1 MSNLKGLGVALV
13 TPFNE
18 DLSIDFDSLT
28 KLVEYNIA
36 NGTDFLVV
44 LGTTAETATLSKAEQ
59 AQVIEHIVKVNNKR
73 LPLVLGIGGNNT
85 LAVKE
90 QIESTDL
97 SDFEG
102 VLSVSPYYNKPNQE
116 GIYQHYK
123 MLASTG
129 KNIII
134 YNVPG
139 RTGQNIDAA
148 TTLRL
153 AKDFPNLFMIKE
165 ASPNISQYFDIL
177 RKKTA
182 GFSLVSGDDEFTL
195 PVTLAGGDGVISV
208 IGQAYPKLFSD
219 MIKLAKESKVK
230 EAYAIHNQLV
240 ELIRLI
246 FAEGNPCGVKTVLA
260 EMGIIKNHLRL
271 PLIKAS
277 ENLQDRIKEFML
289 LKFLFFLPLF
299 FITNGKCLAQ
309 EQQGQEVTEQEIKE
323 TQETLTIEPK
333 QDSVNLIE
341 RLKFRP
347 KELYIPTGLMALG
360 LISEGKTKQEVHQW
374 RNKQIPHF
382 RNKFDDYLQF
392 APHVAVYGFELMGMK
407 PKTDWKNRI
416 AIHAKGHIITLGLA
430 HLMKT
435 LINNERPNGAR
446 MSFPSGHTAYAFS
459 GATILAME
467 YKDEHPWVP
476 YAAYG
481 SAGVV
486 GIMRIAN
493 NRHYVSDV
501 LFGAGLGILSM
512 KLAYWTHKYKW
523 NKPKKEKK
531 DPFLGVVY

>member
-102 VLSVSPYYNKPNQE
+102 ILSVSPYYNKPNQE

-139 RTGQNIDAA
+139 RTGQNIEAA

-177 RKKTA
+177 RKKPA

-240 ELIRLI
+240 EIIRLI
-246 FAEGNPCGVKTVLA
+246 FVEGNPCGVKTVLA

-277 ENLQDRIKEFML
+277 ENLQDRIKAEM
-289 LKFLFFLPLF
+289 K
-299 FITNGKCLAQ
+299 
-309 EQQGQEVTEQEIKE
+309 
-323 TQETLTIEPK
+323 
-333 QDSVNLIE
+333 NL
-341 RLKFRP
+341 
-347 KELYIPTGLMALG
+347 
-360 LISEGKTKQEVHQW
+360 Q
-374 RNKQIPHF
+374 N
-382 RNKFDDYLQF
+382 
-392 APHVAVYGFELMGMK
+392 
-407 PKTDWKNRI
+407 
-416 AIHAKGHIITLGLA
+416 
-430 HLMKT
+430 
-435 LINNERPNGAR
+435 
-446 MSFPSGHTAYAFS
+446 
-459 GATILAME
+459 
-467 YKDEHPWVP
+467 
-476 YAAYG
+476 
-481 SAGVV
+481 
-486 GIMRIAN
+486 
-493 NRHYVSDV
+493 
-501 LFGAGLGILSM
+501 
-512 KLAYWTHKYKW
+512 
-523 NKPKKEKK
+523 
-531 DPFLGVVY
+531 

>member
-177 RKKTA
+177 RKKPA

-240 ELIRLI
+240 EIIRLI

-260 EMGIIKNHLRL
+260 EMGIIKNYLRL

-277 ENLQDRIKEFML
+277 ENLQNRIK
-289 LKFLFFLPLF
+289 
-299 FITNGKCLAQ
+299 
-309 EQQGQEVTEQEIKE
+309 TEMK
-323 TQETLTIEPK
+323 
-333 QDSVNLIE
+333 NL
-341 RLKFRP
+341 
-347 KELYIPTGLMALG
+347 
-360 LISEGKTKQEVHQW
+360 
-374 RNKQIPHF
+374 
-382 RNKFDDYLQF
+382 
-392 APHVAVYGFELMGMK
+392 
-407 PKTDWKNRI
+407 
-416 AIHAKGHIITLGLA
+416 
-430 HLMKT
+430 
-435 LINNERPNGAR
+435 
-446 MSFPSGHTAYAFS
+446 
-459 GATILAME
+459 
-467 YKDEHPWVP
+467 
-476 YAAYG
+476 
-481 SAGVV
+481 
-486 GIMRIAN
+486 
-493 NRHYVSDV
+493 
-501 LFGAGLGILSM
+501 
-512 KLAYWTHKYKW
+512 
-523 NKPKKEKK
+523 
-531 DPFLGVVY
+531 

>member
-97 SDFEG
+97 SNFEG

-139 RTGQNIDAA
+139 RTGQNIDAT

-177 RKKTA
+177 RKKPA

-240 ELIRLI
+240 EIIRLI

-277 ENLQDRIKEFML
+277 ENLQDRIKAEM
-289 LKFLFFLPLF
+289 K
-299 FITNGKCLAQ
+299 
-309 EQQGQEVTEQEIKE
+309 
-323 TQETLTIEPK
+323 
-333 QDSVNLIE
+333 NL
-341 RLKFRP
+341 
-347 KELYIPTGLMALG
+347 
-360 LISEGKTKQEVHQW
+360 Q
-374 RNKQIPHF
+374 N
-382 RNKFDDYLQF
+382 
-392 APHVAVYGFELMGMK
+392 
-407 PKTDWKNRI
+407 
-416 AIHAKGHIITLGLA
+416 
-430 HLMKT
+430 
-435 LINNERPNGAR
+435 
-446 MSFPSGHTAYAFS
+446 
-459 GATILAME
+459 
-467 YKDEHPWVP
+467 
-476 YAAYG
+476 
-481 SAGVV
+481 
-486 GIMRIAN
+486 
-493 NRHYVSDV
+493 
-501 LFGAGLGILSM
+501 
-512 KLAYWTHKYKW
+512 
-523 NKPKKEKK
+523 
-531 DPFLGVVY
+531 

>member
-177 RKKTA
+177 RKKPA

-240 ELIRLI
+240 EIIRLI

-277 ENLQDRIKEFML
+277 ENLQNRIKAEM
-289 LKFLFFLPLF
+289 K
-299 FITNGKCLAQ
+299 
-309 EQQGQEVTEQEIKE
+309 
-323 TQETLTIEPK
+323 
-333 QDSVNLIE
+333 NL
-341 RLKFRP
+341 
-347 KELYIPTGLMALG
+347 
-360 LISEGKTKQEVHQW
+360 
-374 RNKQIPHF
+374 
-382 RNKFDDYLQF
+382 
-392 APHVAVYGFELMGMK
+392 
-407 PKTDWKNRI
+407 
-416 AIHAKGHIITLGLA
+416 
-430 HLMKT
+430 
-435 LINNERPNGAR
+435 
-446 MSFPSGHTAYAFS
+446 
-459 GATILAME
+459 
-467 YKDEHPWVP
+467 
-476 YAAYG
+476 
-481 SAGVV
+481 
-486 GIMRIAN
+486 
-493 NRHYVSDV
+493 
-501 LFGAGLGILSM
+501 
-512 KLAYWTHKYKW
+512 
-523 NKPKKEKK
+523 
-531 DPFLGVVY
+531 

>member
-28 KLVEYNIA
+28 KLVEYNIV

-59 AQVIEHIVKVNNKR
+59 AQVIEYIVKVNNKR

-102 VLSVSPYYNKPNQE
+102 ILSVSPYYNKPNQE

-177 RKKTA
+177 RKKPA

-230 EAYAIHNQLV
+230 EAYTIHNQLV

-271 PLIKAS
+271 PLIKSS
-277 ENLQDRIKEFML
+277 ENLQDRIKAEM
-289 LKFLFFLPLF
+289 K
-299 FITNGKCLAQ
+299 
-309 EQQGQEVTEQEIKE
+309 
-323 TQETLTIEPK
+323 
-333 QDSVNLIE
+333 NL
-341 RLKFRP
+341 
-347 KELYIPTGLMALG
+347 
-360 LISEGKTKQEVHQW
+360 Q
-374 RNKQIPHF
+374 N
-382 RNKFDDYLQF
+382 
-392 APHVAVYGFELMGMK
+392 
-407 PKTDWKNRI
+407 
-416 AIHAKGHIITLGLA
+416 
-430 HLMKT
+430 
-435 LINNERPNGAR
+435 
-446 MSFPSGHTAYAFS
+446 
-459 GATILAME
+459 
-467 YKDEHPWVP
+467 
-476 YAAYG
+476 
-481 SAGVV
+481 
-486 GIMRIAN
+486 
-493 NRHYVSDV
+493 
-501 LFGAGLGILSM
+501 
-512 KLAYWTHKYKW
+512 
-523 NKPKKEKK
+523 
-531 DPFLGVVY
+531 

>member
-123 MLASTG
+123 ILASTG

-177 RKKTA
+177 RKKPA

-240 ELIRLI
+240 EIIRLI

-277 ENLQDRIKEFML
+277 ENLQDRIK
-289 LKFLFFLPLF
+289 
-299 FITNGKCLAQ
+299 
-309 EQQGQEVTEQEIKE
+309 TEMK
-323 TQETLTIEPK
+323 
-333 QDSVNLIE
+333 NL
-341 RLKFRP
+341 
-347 KELYIPTGLMALG
+347 
-360 LISEGKTKQEVHQW
+360 
-374 RNKQIPHF
+374 
-382 RNKFDDYLQF
+382 
-392 APHVAVYGFELMGMK
+392 
-407 PKTDWKNRI
+407 
-416 AIHAKGHIITLGLA
+416 
-430 HLMKT
+430 
-435 LINNERPNGAR
+435 
-446 MSFPSGHTAYAFS
+446 
-459 GATILAME
+459 
-467 YKDEHPWVP
+467 
-476 YAAYG
+476 
-481 SAGVV
+481 
-486 GIMRIAN
+486 
-493 NRHYVSDV
+493 
-501 LFGAGLGILSM
+501 
-512 KLAYWTHKYKW
+512 
-523 NKPKKEKK
+523 
-531 DPFLGVVY
+531 

>member
-1 MSNLKGLGVALV
+1 MV

-59 AQVIEHIVKVNNKR
+59 VQVIEHIVKVNNKR

-102 VLSVSPYYNKPNQE
+102 ILSVSPYYNKPNQE

-139 RTGQNIDAA
+139 RTGQNIDAT

-219 MIKLAKESKVK
+219 MIKLAKESKAK
-230 EAYAIHNQLV
+230 EAYTIHNQLV

-277 ENLQDRIKEFML
+277 ENLQDRIKAEM
-289 LKFLFFLPLF
+289 K
-299 FITNGKCLAQ
+299 
-309 EQQGQEVTEQEIKE
+309 
-323 TQETLTIEPK
+323 
-333 QDSVNLIE
+333 NL
-341 RLKFRP
+341 
-347 KELYIPTGLMALG
+347 
-360 LISEGKTKQEVHQW
+360 Q
-374 RNKQIPHF
+374 N
-382 RNKFDDYLQF
+382 
-392 APHVAVYGFELMGMK
+392 
-407 PKTDWKNRI
+407 
-416 AIHAKGHIITLGLA
+416 
-430 HLMKT
+430 
-435 LINNERPNGAR
+435 
-446 MSFPSGHTAYAFS
+446 
-459 GATILAME
+459 
-467 YKDEHPWVP
+467 
-476 YAAYG
+476 
-481 SAGVV
+481 
-486 GIMRIAN
+486 
-493 NRHYVSDV
+493 
-501 LFGAGLGILSM
+501 
-512 KLAYWTHKYKW
+512 
-523 NKPKKEKK
+523 
-531 DPFLGVVY
+531 